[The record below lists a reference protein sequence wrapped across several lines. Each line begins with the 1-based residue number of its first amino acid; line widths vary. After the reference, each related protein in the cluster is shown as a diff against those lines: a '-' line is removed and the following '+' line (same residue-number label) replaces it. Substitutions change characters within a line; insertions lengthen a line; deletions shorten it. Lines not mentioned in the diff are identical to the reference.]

1 MNIGSITY
9 FLKFSTITSTFFI
22 VTMTSLILQN
32 MAEFE
37 HIFFSIIH
45 NYEVEVWKLSFDSR
59 AGLW

>member
-1 MNIGSITY
+1 MGSITY

-22 VTMTSLILQN
+22 VQN

-45 NYEVEVWKLSFDSR
+45 NYEGEVWKLSFDSR